1 MSNENDTQKSKVI
14 TPSLLIVRAQKT
26 IGASVSNEMSCEI
39 YDNAK
44 LLMQNR
50 TERFSCCYSRAS
62 NLRQAVTK
70 IPLCR
75 MICMKMFWFSVIT
88 SLPPVHGAIACWDS
102 APFFSTSP
110 AMIASVAVKEGGP
123 STFGYAANASLCAG
137 RRLHHPLKLSYLHNE
152 YYQ

>member
-14 TPSLLIVRAQKT
+14 TPSLLIVRAQNYWC
-26 IGASVSNEMSCEI
+26 GASVSNEMSCEI

-62 NLRQAVTK
+62 NLRQVVTK

-102 APFFSTSP
+102 APFVSTSP
-110 AMIASVAVKEGGP
+110 AMIASVAV
-123 STFGYAANASLCAG
+123 
-137 RRLHHPLKLSYLHNE
+137 
-152 YYQ
+152 